1 MSTTPE
7 SSHSGG
13 ADRGSGIRRP
23 PSVDP
28 IDRASRDRTVLG
40 TQIRQIRGG
49 ATTSP
54 PQLPSQPDDGDDL
67 LSYGTNEWME
77 TDAQDSVDNSH
88 PLPAPVATLLSH
100 NLLASVSSPEPGEAA
115 PPYTPAPS
123 YPNSDATG
131 VESNATPPPPDSSGQ
146 PPTDPAPSAPDAPDQ
161 TMAGDDSSRPASPD
175 TSGAGEEFASLSAA
189 ERSTHSLTLTDLAL
203 GESDFDGDEVPPV
216 PSIST
221 NHGADYC
228 FDACIAHITSVK
240 QFLVK
245 NRRILR
251 LLLEADEGGAPS
263 RWEHFLLC
271 LDGLNAT
278 VPLVEPDVRAHV
290 ETVNIGIE
298 DLVLDTVALTRK
310 LGDADR
316 LHFEMDVVSNPNLTL
331 PGFHPE
337 ITAAAELVSPP
348 PILPPPT
355 FKGKGPAGPPR
366 HPYLDYDD
374 RYSRSPSPP
383 LSGFGGR
390 RWSPPPSPTHPMEEV
405 IPTVVDDRSP
415 NIDTPNT
422 SQNPIPAPPSSLT
435 TWFRGLPSTSIQP
448 SPPSPITPA
457 PIDKTGRPTLMD
469 RIAPPRSL
477 LERLAP
483 PPPPQPQLARTEL
496 GFVHL
501 PPPRPERLTGPAAP
515 DFFASRAARTGRFY
529 DPDAM
534 ANAYGNAN
542 PPRPHNPH
550 PLAQPQPSYPAAA
563 PDMATDYMQFV
574 QTTRIPTPGEAYL
587 KYQALRNFH
596 AAALSRGD
604 NQLGA
609 SSPEHSERRGGESR
623 DSSSSRPPA
632 SKKKKITVPKV
643 DGASKRLYIGY
654 RSRDLA
660 PPPNRQ
666 MTAVA
671 IQDAANK
678 HIRLLLTTQP
688 EVSVP
693 LTDVHLR
700 QCTWNK
706 PMTELAIV
714 LQDTPNKDAQR
725 AVKGVIAH
733 VLDIATFDLTARPH
747 EYITGVVFHGVYAVD
762 FDASNRPILRDAHQT
777 LSEAILRSGHSR
789 WTETLESD
797 PSELKDVRWAP
808 LRDGATSATLFVN
821 FNDTSSA
828 ALANLLAGSTLTFD
842 NGLRTCSPI
851 QDKETSPQCGK
862 CWRFG
867 HRATQC
873 RVPHSKCVVC
883 GSGHETHDHDRF
895 VDLHGAH
902 VYPVRCVNCLLSHH
916 SNSKDCDFAANKKS
930 TQWIADAYEYM
941 SHIDDVHHPKSVPG
955 RNDRPPLT
963 VVVPRRKSTRPP
975 TPNPPKPS
983 AAPPLHTNVDYVWR
997 TAGEGSH
1004 KAVGPPSTLTQ
1015 MGFGAPSLRSP
1026 PHPHTSHSRIPV

>member
-1 MSTTPE
+1 MF
-7 SSHSGG
+7 
-13 ADRGSGIRRP
+13 GSVWLPQGCLNPPPATLLDSVPP
-23 PSVDP
+23 PSLTS
-28 IDRASRDRTVLG
+28 A
-40 TQIRQIRGG
+40 QCHN
-49 ATTSP
+49 ATSLVSFPSP
-54 PQLPSQPDDGDDL
+54 SPYPPSLP
-67 LSYGTNEWME
+67 
-77 TDAQDSVDNSH
+77 
-88 PLPAPVATLLSH
+88 PLPRRQFPPLPTPVATLLSH

-337 ITAAAELVSPP
+337 ITAAAEL
-348 PILPPPT
+348 
-355 FKGKGPAGPPR
+355 
-366 HPYLDYDD
+366 
-374 RYSRSPSPP
+374 
-383 LSGFGGR
+383 
-390 RWSPPPSPTHPMEEV
+390 EV

-483 PPPPQPQLARTEL
+483 PHP
-496 GFVHL
+496 HNHNL
-501 PPPRPERLTGPAAP
+501 PEPNTAAP

-534 ANAYGNAN
+534 ANACAPTLPAAA
-542 PPRPHNPH
+542 PPRPPPRHTSAQQQTETQIRLARTTPT

-587 KYQALRNFH
+587 STRPSATSTLQPS
-596 AAALSRGD
+596 AAATTTRL
-604 NQLGA
+604 
-609 SSPEHSERRGGESR
+609 
-623 DSSSSRPPA
+623 
-632 SKKKKITVPKV
+632 KKEKITVPK
-643 DGASKRLYIGY
+643 
-654 RSRDLA
+654 
-660 PPPNRQ
+660 

-688 EVSVP
+688 EVSAP

-700 QCTWNK
+700 RCTWNK

-762 FDASNRPILRDAHQT
+762 STPATPHPPPQRTQGRPLGPPPRWRDQ
-777 LSEAILRSGHSR
+777 RY
-789 WTETLESD
+789 
-797 PSELKDVRWAP
+797 P
-808 LRDGATSATLFVN
+808 LVN

-941 SHIDDVHHPKSVPG
+941 SHIDDVHHPESVPG

-983 AAPPLHTNVDYVWR
+983 AAPPLHTNVDYIWR

-1004 KAVGPPSTLTQ
+1004 KAVAPHPLLHKWDSGP
-1015 MGFGAPSLRSP
+1015 PSLRSP
-1026 PHPHTSHSRIPV
+1026 PHPHTRIPV

>member
-131 VESNATPPPPDSSGQ
+131 VESNATPPPPDSLGQ

-203 GESDFDGDEVPPV
+203 GKSDFDGDEVPPFP
-216 PSIST
+216 PSPQT
-221 NHGADYC
+221 
-228 FDACIAHITSVK
+228 T
-240 QFLVK
+240 FLVK

-298 DLVLDTVALTRK
+298 DLVLDTVA
-310 LGDADR
+310 
-316 LHFEMDVVSNPNLTL
+316 S
-331 PGFHPE
+331 
-337 ITAAAELVSPP
+337 LVS
-348 PILPPPT
+348 LEMPT
-355 FKGKGPAGPPR
+355 ASLRNGRRLQPQP
-366 HPYLDYDD
+366 HPSGIP
-374 RYSRSPSPP
+374 SRNHGGRRAVPSPP

-483 PPPPQPQLARTEL
+483 PPPPQPQLARTEH

-534 ANAYGNAN
+534 ADARAPTLPAAAPPPAPRPAT
-542 PPRPHNPH
+542 PPRNNRRKRKSASPAQPPT
-550 PLAQPQPSYPAAA
+550 PLAQPQPSYPAAT
-563 PDMATDYMQFV
+563 PDMATNYMQFV

-666 MTAVA
+666 MTAVT

-688 EVSVP
+688 EVSAP

-700 QCTWNK
+700 RCTWNK

-747 EYITGVVFHGVYAVD
+747 EYITGVFSMA
-762 FDASNRPILRDAHQT
+762 FT
-777 LSEAILRSGHSR
+777 LSTSTPATAPSSVMHTRLSQRRFYALGTPDGRRHLNQTPANLR
-789 WTETLESD
+789 
-797 PSELKDVRWAP
+797 
-808 LRDGATSATLFVN
+808 TSAGPPSAMARPALPSLSTSM
-821 FNDTSSA
+821 DTSSA
-828 ALANLLAGSTLTFD
+828 ALANYSLA
-842 NGLRTCSPI
+842 
-851 QDKETSPQCGK
+851 
-862 CWRFG
+862 
-867 HRATQC
+867 
-873 RVPHSKCVVC
+873 
-883 GSGHETHDHDRF
+883 
-895 VDLHGAH
+895 
-902 VYPVRCVNCLLSHH
+902 
-916 SNSKDCDFAANKKS
+916 
-930 TQWIADAYEYM
+930 
-941 SHIDDVHHPKSVPG
+941 
-955 RNDRPPLT
+955 
-963 VVVPRRKSTRPP
+963 
-975 TPNPPKPS
+975 
-983 AAPPLHTNVDYVWR
+983 
-997 TAGEGSH
+997 
-1004 KAVGPPSTLTQ
+1004 
-1015 MGFGAPSLRSP
+1015 
-1026 PHPHTSHSRIPV
+1026 HPHLR